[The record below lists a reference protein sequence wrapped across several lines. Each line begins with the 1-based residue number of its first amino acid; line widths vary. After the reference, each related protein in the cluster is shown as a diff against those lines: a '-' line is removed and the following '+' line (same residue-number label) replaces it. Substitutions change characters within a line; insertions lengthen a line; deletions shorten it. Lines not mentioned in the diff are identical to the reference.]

1 MATLEAPC
9 NGLRKITELVY
20 GRLGLRSLTYHVP
33 SYANAIPYL
42 LGGITLFGIVILI
55 ATGIYLTQFYHPD
68 PADAHASVFYIVNEA
83 TLGDFVRSVH
93 FWTANIV
100 MITLLLHLLRV
111 VINGAYRAPREITW
125 AIGVGLLVV
134 MLGFFFTGTVLK
146 WDQEAFEALGHNEG
160 IGTILGSLGVWFTS
174 EFSRST
180 SLLARVY
187 AAHTSILPAILTLL
201 VFGHLYLI
209 RFHGIAPRPGDEEAE
224 LSQRLQAAE
233 QGETIAQVSH
243 FNVHIRKIVAYGLLL
258 TSLAAVLSIFRA
270 ASLGP
275 APTPGIEVT
284 KPAWL
289 FIWIYPFENWLG
301 LKSLL
306 WIPTILVGALLLA
319 PLLDRFRVNSLRR
332 QWVVLGIAV
341 AALAVMVALG
351 IYAAIITP
359 AEHLVD

>member
-1 MATLEAPC
+1 MATLEATR
-9 NGLRKITELVY
+9 NGLRATSEWVY

-55 ATGIYLTQFYHPD
+55 ATGIYLAQFYHPD
-68 PADAHASVFYIVNEA
+68 PTDAHASVFYIVTEA
-83 TLGDFVRSVH
+83 QLGDFVRSVH

-111 VINGAYRAPREITW
+111 VISGAYRAPREVTW

-146 WDQEAFEALGHNEG
+146 WDQEAFEALGHNEE
-160 IGTILGSLGVWFTS
+160 IGNILGSLGVWFTS

-187 AAHTSILPAILTLL
+187 TTHTSILPALLTLL
-201 VFGHLYLI
+201 VLGHLFLI

-224 LSQRLQAAE
+224 LSHRLQAAE
-233 QGETIAQVSH
+233 QGETVAQVSH

-258 TSLAAVLSIFRA
+258 TALAAVLSIFRA

-289 FIWIYPFENWLG
+289 FIWLYPFENWWG

-306 WIPTILVGALLLA
+306 WIPAVLVGVLLLA
-319 PLLDRFRVNSLRR
+319 PLLDRFRVNSPRR
-332 QWVVLGIAV
+332 RWVVFGIAV
-341 AALAVMVALG
+341 VVLAVVVGFG
-351 IYAAIITP
+351 IYGAVTTP
-359 AEHLVD
+359 AEHLVE

>member
-1 MATLEAPC
+1 MATLQEAR
-9 NGLRKITELVY
+9 NGLRATTDWAYE
-20 GRLGLRSLTYHVP
+20 RLGLRSLTYHVP
-33 SYANAIPYL
+33 SYANGIPYV

-55 ATGIYLTQFYHPD
+55 ATGIYLTQFYHPN
-68 PADAHASVFYIVNEA
+68 PTDAHASVFYIVNEA
-83 TLGDFVRSVH
+83 RFGDFVRSVH

-100 MITLLLHLLRV
+100 MITLLLHLIRV
-111 VINGAYRAPREITW
+111 VVNGAYRAPREVTW
-125 AIGVGLLVV
+125 AVGVGLLVV
-134 MLGFFFTGTVLK
+134 MMGFFFTGTVLK

-187 AAHTSILPAILTLL
+187 ASHTSILPAILTLL
-201 VFGHLYLI
+201 VLGHLYLI

-224 LSQRLQAAE
+224 LSQKLQAAE
-233 QGETIAQVSH
+233 QGETVQGMSH
-243 FNVHIRKIVAYGLLL
+243 FNVHVRKIVAYGLLL
-258 TSLAAVLSIFRA
+258 TALAAVLSIFRA

-275 APTPGIEVT
+275 APVPGIEVT

-289 FIWIYPFENWLG
+289 FIWLYPFENWWG
-301 LKSLL
+301 LESLL
-306 WIPTILVGALLLA
+306 WIPGVLIGALLA
-319 PLLDRFRVNSLRR
+319 VPLLDRFRVNSTRR

-341 AALAVMVALG
+341 IALAVVIGLG
-351 IYAAIITP
+351 TYAAVTTP